1 MQYFIHRPAPPLSC
15 SIELVWYN
23 RGYSVDHRRER
34 VLPNGRF
41 QLIIDLSGGFE
52 PIVVGMRSEY
62 TMLETA
68 TLQHIISVVF
78 WPGGTH
84 EFFEVPAEAF
94 YNEVVPLEQVWGA
107 EVPWL
112 RDRLRDAPTPAEKFQ
127 VLEAALLR
135 RRSERRRLHAAV
147 RHALGRFGRDA
158 HIGSVRDV
166 TQETGVSRRHLA
178 RLFREQVGITPKLY
192 CRIRRFQRVV
202 HGIAAGAEVDWTDVA
217 LAGGY
222 CDQAHLGHEFRAFSG
237 ITPGDYLASDRPHVN
252 HVAVD

>member
-1 MQYFIHRPAPPLSC
+1 MRYFIHRPAPPLNG

-23 RGYSVDHRRER
+23 LGYSVEHRRER
-34 VLPNGRF
+34 ALPNGRF

-84 EFFEVPAEAF
+84 EFFDVPAEAF
-94 YNEVVPLEQVWGA
+94 YDAVVPLEQVWGA
-107 EVPWL
+107 EAPWL
-112 RDRLRDAPTPAEKFQ
+112 RDRLLDAPTPAEKFQ

-135 RRSERRRLHAAV
+135 RRSERRQLHAAV
-147 RHALGRFGRDA
+147 RHALGRFRRDA
-158 HIGSVRDV
+158 HIDSVRTV

-192 CRIRRFQRVV
+192 CRIHRFQRVV
-202 HGIAAGAEVDWTDVA
+202 HRIGKGAGVDWADVA

-222 CDQAHLGHEFRAFSG
+222 CDQAHLAHEFRAFSG
-237 ITPGDYLASDRPHVN
+237 MTPSDYAASERPHVN